1 VFLIWGPLQRKV
13 VKYLRTLS
21 TRGLV
26 ALAAVVALLAVGG
39 TAIAMAMGGS
49 GPVPADKPLPS
60 ALHEGLAASKPKGIT
75 ARIRFTNGLFP
86 NGALMGQAGSA
97 LMSGASGRLWM
108 RDDGRG
114 RLELQSNAGDVQI
127 VWKRG
132 EATVY
137 DASSNTVYRIE
148 LPAGQRQARNTPP
161 SVAGIGAFLAQ
172 LTKHVNVSPAQ
183 PSNVGGRTAYTVQL
197 SPKEAGGLLAS
208 VRLAWDATHGVPLR
222 AAVYA
227 RGGTKPVLELRA
239 TSIKYGSVPLSTVAI
254 APPAGARVVDL
265 AAPSGGQRGKS
276 EARQTKLPFQVVAP
290 DSLAGLKHSAT
301 RVVGHGQH
309 RGVLIVYGEGLG
321 AITVL
326 EREVGSGSAAA
337 QLKALPT
344 VPLDGVEGHEL
355 ATPLATVLTWDRGG
369 VTYVLA
375 GSVKPSVA
383 ESAARSLR

>member
-1 VFLIWGPLQRKV
+1 

-39 TAIAMAMGGS
+39 TAIAIAATGGS
-49 GPVPADKPLPS
+49 GPVPASKPLPS
-60 ALHEGLAASKPKGIT
+60 ALHEGLAASKPAGIT
-75 ARIRFTNGLFP
+75 ARIRFTNGLLP
-86 NGALMGQAGSA
+86 NGALLGQVGSA

-114 RLELQSNAGDVQI
+114 RLELQSNAGDVQV

-137 DASSNTVYRIE
+137 DASSNTVYRIA
-148 LPAGQRQARNTPP
+148 LPAGQPQAHHAPP
-161 SVAGIGAFLAQ
+161 GVAGIGAFLAE
-172 LTKHVNVSPAQ
+172 LTKHVNVSSAR
-183 PSNVGGRTAYTVQL
+183 PSSVAGRPAYTVQL
-197 SPKEAGGLLAS
+197 SPKEAGGLLGS
-208 VRLAWDATHGVPLR
+208 VRLAWDATRGVPLR
-222 AAVYA
+222 AAIYA
-227 RGGTKPVLELRA
+227 RGGTKPVLELRT
-239 TSIKYGSVPLSTVAI
+239 TSIKYGPVPLSTVAI
-254 APPAGARVVDL
+254 APPAGAKVVDL
-265 AAPSGGQRGKS
+265 AAPSGRERGKS
-276 EARQTKLPFQVVAP
+276 EAHQTKLPFQVVAP
-290 DSLAGLKHSAT
+290 KSLAGLKHSAT
-301 RVVGHGQH
+301 RVVGHGPH
-309 RGVLIVYGEGLG
+309 RGALVVYGEGLG

-326 EREVGSGSAAA
+326 EREAGAGSGAA

-355 ATPLATVLTWDRGG
+355 ATPLATILTWDRSGL
-369 VTYVLA
+369 TYVLA

>member
-1 VFLIWGPLQRKV
+1 
-13 VKYLRTLS
+13 VKFLRTLS
-21 TRGLV
+21 TRSLLLV
-26 ALAAVVALLAVGG
+26 GVATAFLVVGG
-39 TAIAMAMGGS
+39 TTIAIAATGGS
-49 GPVPADKPLPS
+49 GRVPADKSLPT
-60 ALHEGLAASKPKGIT
+60 AIHEGLAASKPAGIT

-86 NGALMGQAGSA
+86 NGALLGQQVGSA
-97 LMSGASGRLWM
+97 LISGASGRLWM

-114 RLELQSNAGDVQI
+114 RLELQSNAGDVQV
-127 VWKRG
+127 VWKQG

-137 DASSNTVYRIE
+137 DASSNTVYRIH
-148 LPAGQRQARNTPP
+148 LPAGQRQTARNTPP

-172 LTKHVNVSPAQ
+172 LTKHVNVSSAQ
-183 PSNVGGRTAYTVQL
+183 PSNVGGRPAYTVQL
-197 SPKEAGGLLAS
+197 SPKEAGGLLGS

-227 RGGTKPVLELRA
+227 RGGTKPVLELR
-239 TSIKYGSVPLSTVAI
+239 TTNIKYGSVPLSTVAI

-301 RVVGHGQH
+301 RVVGHGPH
-309 RGVLIVYGEGLG
+309 RGVLVVYGEGLG

-326 EREVGSGSAAA
+326 EREAGSGSAAA

>member
-1 VFLIWGPLQRKV
+1 M
-13 VKYLRTLS
+13 KYLRTLS

-39 TAIAMAMGGS
+39 TTIAMATGGS
-49 GPVPADKPLPS
+49 GPVPAPKTLPS
-60 ALHEGLAASKPKGIT
+60 AIHQGLAASKPAGIT

-86 NGALMGQAGSA
+86 NGALLGQQVGSA

-114 RLELQSNAGDVQI
+114 RLELQSNAGDVQV
-127 VWKRG
+127 VWKQG
-132 EATVY
+132 QATVY
-137 DASSNTVYRIE
+137 DASSNTVYRIQ
-148 LPAGQRQARNTPP
+148 LPAGQRQTAQHTPP

-172 LTKHVNVSPAQ
+172 LTKHVNISSAQ
-183 PSNVGGRTAYTVQL
+183 PSNVGGRPAYTVQL
-197 SPKEAGGLLAS
+197 SPKEPGGLLGS

-227 RGGTKPVLELRA
+227 RGVTKPVLALQA

-265 AAPSGGQRGKS
+265 AAPSGRDKS
-276 EARQTKLPFQVVAP
+276 KARPTKLPFQVVAP
-290 DSLAGLKHSAT
+290 DSLVGLNHSAT
-301 RVVGHGQH
+301 RVVGHGPH
-309 RGVLIVYGEGLG
+309 RGVLVVYGEGLG

-326 EREVGSGSAAA
+326 EREAGASSAAA

-344 VPLDGVEGHEL
+344 VPLDGVDGHEL

-369 VTYVLA
+369 VSYVLA

>member
-1 VFLIWGPLQRKV
+1 ML

-49 GPVPADKPLPS
+49 GAVPTNKPLPS
-60 ALHEGLAASKPKGIT
+60 AIHEGLAASKPTGVT

-86 NGALMGQAGSA
+86 SGALLGQVGSA

-114 RLELQSNAGDVQI
+114 RLELQSNAGDVQV

-132 EATVY
+132 QATVY
-137 DASSNTVYRIE
+137 DASSNTVYRIK
-148 LPAGQRQARNTPP
+148 LPAGQRQAQHAPP

-172 LTKHVNVSPAQ
+172 LTKHANVSAAK
-183 PSNVGGRTAYTVQL
+183 PSNVGGRPAYTVQL
-197 SPKEAGGLLAS
+197 SPKEAGGLLGS
-208 VRLAWDATHGVPLR
+208 VRLAWDAAHGVPLR
-222 AAVYA
+222 AAIYA
-227 RGGTKPVLELRA
+227 RGGTKPVLALQA
-239 TSIKYGSVPLSTVAI
+239 TSIKYGPVPLSTVAI
-254 APPAGARVVDL
+254 APPAGAKVVDL
-265 AAPSGGQRGKS
+265 AVPSGGDRGKS
-276 EARQTKLPFQVVAP
+276 QAPPSKLPFQVVAP
-290 DSLAGLKHSAT
+290 DSLAGLRHSAT
-301 RVVGHGQH
+301 RVVGHGPH
-309 RGVLIVYGEGLG
+309 RGVLVVYGEGLG

-326 EREVGSGSAAA
+326 ERESGSGSGAA
-337 QLKALPT
+337 QLKALPS

-355 ATPLATVLTWDRGG
+355 ATPLATILTWDRGDLS
-369 VTYVLA
+369 YVLA

>member
-1 VFLIWGPLQRKV
+1 MSF
-13 VKYLRTLS
+13 LRTLTTRRLIALIVAVTVVAAGS
-21 TRGLV
+21 TAIAVAAGGGGPTPPPKPLDQAIHD
-26 ALAAVVALLAVGG
+26 ALAAQ
-39 TAIAMAMGGS
+39 
-49 GPVPADKPLPS
+49 GPDGV
-60 ALHEGLAASKPKGIT
+60 T
-75 ARIRFTNGLFP
+75 ARVTFTNNLFP
-86 NGALMGQAGSA
+86 SGALAGQVGSA

-114 RLELQSNAGDVQI
+114 RLELQSNAGDVQV
-127 VWKRG
+127 VWKQG

-137 DASSNTVYRIE
+137 DASSNTVYRIH
-148 LPAGQRQARNTPP
+148 LPAGQRQTAGQTPP
-161 SVAGIGAFLAQ
+161 SVAGIGAFLAE
-172 LTKHVNVSPAQ
+172 LTKHVNVSSAQ
-183 PSNVGGRTAYTVQL
+183 PSNVGGRPAYTVQL
-197 SPKEAGGLLAS
+197 SPKEAGGLLGS

-227 RGGTKPVLELRA
+227 RGGTKPVLELR
-239 TSIKYGSVPLSTVAI
+239 TTNIKYGSVPLSTVAI

-276 EARQTKLPFQVVAP
+276 EARQAKLPFQVVAP

-301 RVVGHGQH
+301 RVVGHGPH
-309 RGVLIVYGEGLG
+309 RGVLVVYGDGLG

-326 EREVGSGSAAA
+326 EREAGSGSAAA

>member
-1 VFLIWGPLQRKV
+1 ML

-26 ALAAVVALLAVGG
+26 ALAAVVTLLAVGG
-39 TAIAMAMGGS
+39 TTIAMATGGS
-49 GPVPADKPLPS
+49 GPVPAGKPLPT
-60 ALHEGLAASKPKGIT
+60 AIHEGLGASKPAGIT
-75 ARIRFTNGLFP
+75 ARINFTNGLLP
-86 NGALMGQAGSA
+86 NGALLGQAGSA
-97 LMSGASGRLWM
+97 LMSGASGRLWV
-108 RDDGRG
+108 RPDGRG
-114 RLELQSNAGDVQI
+114 RLELQSNAGDVQV
-127 VWKRG
+127 VWKQG

-137 DASSNTVYRIE
+137 DASSNTVYRIH
-148 LPAGQRQARNTPP
+148 LPAGQRQTAGHTPP
-161 SVAGIGAFLAQ
+161 SVAGIGAFLAE
-172 LTKHVNVSPAQ
+172 LTKHANVSSAQ
-183 PSNVGGRTAYTVQL
+183 PSNAGGRPAYTVQL
-197 SPKEAGGLLAS
+197 SPKEPGGLLGS
-208 VRLAWDATHGVPLR
+208 VRLAWDATRGVPLR

-227 RGGTKPVLELRA
+227 RGGTKPALELRA

-254 APPAGARVVDL
+254 APPAGAKVVDL
-265 AAPSGGQRGKS
+265 AAPSGGKQGKS
-276 EARQTKLPFQVVAP
+276 EARQAKLPFQVVAP

-309 RGVLIVYGEGLG
+309 RGVLVVYGEGLG

-326 EREVGSGSAAA
+326 ERKAGSGSATA

-355 ATPLATVLTWDRGG
+355 ATPLATALTWDRGG